1 MRIVELNTKLFNWVT
16 IARYLY
22 HVSKIG
28 NQSNYTTVNYT
39 ISNWHRQ
46 GAPIVELPVL
56 CCPLHV
62 PYTSLTCPLPSIL
75 NCKKELS
82 CSRSKGWASY
92 LKGGSKVRVL
102 GQGGACNSDP
112 NGQNEWA
119 FVGYYA
125 VLVKS
130 RSFDLYRGQSH
141 LEARTGLAFIEVA
154 WTWLDQN
161 SILTQKSTRHAK
173 FQFFWSIGG
182 WVVGTPFSENL
193 DFAPPFCN

>member
-92 LKGGSKVRVL
+92 LKFTNMGKYKYHRISVH
-102 GQGGACNSDP
+102 
-112 NGQNEWA
+112 EI
-119 FVGYYA
+119 Y
-125 VLVKS
+125 
-130 RSFDLYRGQSH
+130 
-141 LEARTGLAFIEVA
+141 
-154 WTWLDQN
+154 
-161 SILTQKSTRHAK
+161 ILCHTSVNQIILSNLHEYIILKIK
-173 FQFFWSIGG
+173 LPFFS
-182 WVVGTPFSENL
+182 
-193 DFAPPFCN
+193 